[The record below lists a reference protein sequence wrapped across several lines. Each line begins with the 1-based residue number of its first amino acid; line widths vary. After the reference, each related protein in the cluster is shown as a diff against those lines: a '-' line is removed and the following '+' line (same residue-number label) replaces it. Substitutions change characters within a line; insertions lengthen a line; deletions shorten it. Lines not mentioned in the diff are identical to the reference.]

1 MAAYTTAG
9 RAEFAIFSPLLAD
22 RPLNG
27 ERLMCREVSARS
39 AGICMRES
47 VRKSGGFEKALV
59 YHINFSFVEPALL
72 LRSPS
77 EGLRKVLVVISNI
90 EDAVDFI
97 RE

>member
-1 MAAYTTAG
+1 
-9 RAEFAIFSPLLAD
+9 
-22 RPLNG
+22 
-27 ERLMCREVSARS
+27 
-39 AGICMRES
+39 MRES
-47 VRKSGGFEKALV
+47 VRKSGGFEEALV

-97 RE
+97 REWTAAPRNRRSSVRRADASGLRSSRRCIAPRCFNATLVSLLP